1 MTRHP
6 GLREILNQG
15 AFTVRRTEHDFRRNP
30 VDLTLEQTIN
40 ADAASRLTGIT
51 SFTNDYSA
59 RLRWMETKATR
70 ASFISLLQ
78 EMTGLVSKED
88 VTAELRPRRIQ
99 RDNEDLRKITKQI
112 LDTSNLFETLNAS
125 EVLYNISTGKGTD
138 EEVRESLLN
147 VPTKGKARHKEFIKS
162 CENDPNKF
170 ESPIKKENVKTF
182 VAGCATN
189 RRTRNTK
196 IAALKGS
203 RDLMGHLLVLT
214 IKKRLDLQ
222 HILQYP

>member
-1 MTRHP
+1 M
-6 GLREILNQG
+6 
-15 AFTVRRTEHDFRRNP
+15 
-30 VDLTLEQTIN
+30 
-40 ADAASRLTGIT
+40 
-51 SFTNDYSA
+51 
-59 RLRWMETKATR
+59 
-70 ASFISLLQ
+70 
-78 EMTGLVSKED
+78 
-88 VTAELRPRRIQ
+88 
-99 RDNEDLRKITKQI
+99 
-112 LDTSNLFETLNAS
+112 DTSNPFETHNAS

-147 VPTKGKARHKEFIKS
+147 VPTEGKARHKEFIKS

-203 RDLMGHLLVLT
+203 RDLMGRLLVLT

-222 HILQYP
+222 HILQYPLTPVPLSMASPDKVMVKTDKSALFHVLESKVKDIEERPEKVSVYIIDGQFLLHSLPPNLPPHIRMVSQN